1 MCILKLLIAVVILVI
16 LSVVAGV
23 ALFLM
28 MPAAPP
34 ATPTTSTSPASTPTT
49 TTKPTTPAGS
59 TQPEIRDV
67 VPEGF
72 VFVDNELYWR
82 IKILG
87 EADLRDRITINGIYA
102 FWFGRID
109 VTLPDGRKA
118 LLYNPP
124 DYVNVVTQFL
134 TLSGEMVLDV
144 YIPTAWYE
152 NPYLEGTYRVT
163 VWLSGP
169 YENRTT
175 LFDKSFY
182 YKMDLKATISP
193 TVWTSWNQSLE
204 LNITNTG
211 NLPLILGEGGIRRA
225 GTDTVI
231 GHWTPTPPYPHVLMP
246 GESKEISG
254 PVEIYDDFKEALKGK
269 TVAVD
274 LVLSIVGAPREY
286 VITVNV
292 TFPAK

>member
-1 MCILKLLIAVVILVI
+1 MTLKPLLIAVILI
-16 LSVVAGV
+16 TLSVVAGV

-34 ATPTTSTSPASTPTT
+34 ATPTTPTTHTTPTT
-49 TTKPTTPAGS
+49 PKPTTPPAGS
-59 TQPEIRDV
+59 AKPEIRDV

-87 EADLRDRITINGIYA
+87 EADLRDRITINGIYS

-124 DYVNVVTQFL
+124 DYVNVVTQFR

-144 YIPTAWYE
+144 HVPTAWYE
-152 NPYLEGTYRVT
+152 KPCLEGTYRVT

-182 YKMDLKATISP
+182 YEMNLKATISP
-193 TVWTSWNQSLE
+193 TVWTSWNQSLK
-204 LNITNTG
+204 LAITNTG
-211 NLPLILGEGGIRRA
+211 NMSLILGGGGIRRA

-231 GHWTPTPPYPHVLMP
+231 GHWTPTPPYPHVLTP

-254 PVEIYDDFKEALKGK
+254 PAEILYDDLKEALKGK

-274 LVLSIVGAPREY
+274 FVLGIVGAPREY
-286 VITVNV
+286 VITMNV
-292 TFPAK
+292 TFPVK